1 MERPGVGVNAI
12 IIRGN
17 KVLLGKRKGWPGE
30 GQWAFPGGRLKLYED
45 VKEGAVRETAEE
57 TGLVIKNLKI
67 GPYTNDIAKS
77 EQLHYLSLIFITEI
91 DSGEPKLMEPDKFYE
106 WKWFEWDKLP
116 EQLFLPVQNLV
127 NMGFNPFRK

>member
-17 KVLLGKRKGWPGE
+17 KVLLGKRKGRPGE

-57 TGLVIKNLKI
+57 TGLVIKNLKV
-67 GPYTNDIAKS
+67 GLYTNDIARRD
-77 EQLHYLSLIFITEI
+77 ELHYISLFFITEI
-91 DSGEPKLMEPDKFYE
+91 DSGEPKLTELDKFYE
-106 WKWFEWDKLP
+106 WNWFEWDKLP
-116 EQLFLPVQNLV
+116 EPLFLPVNNLLAQ
-127 NMGFNPFRK
+127 GFNPFRK